1 MLERTSKNRYLDED
15 HSKQILSGV
24 TVEDV
29 EWRPYEKLQQKQS
42 QMLSL
47 EPQRIFF
54 TASVLFY
61 YQLINYDMPELAP
74 RQLGIHRSFTL
85 PKRCTKKVKAKDPNS
100 PSGASNDGSDT
111 PHDGPYLQDDGPN
124 APSEDAP
131 LDDHPNNIVDPS
143 STGLNDTLDF
153 DGLDVQ
159 NDEPYTPPE
168 MRPSMIIP
176 MSLSIILIL
185 IVHTIQ
191 KIILVLAVLDHMIIL
206 TILHQLCED
215 KKGKDIRLRVE
226 ALIRRNNIGAAYR
239 LYPFPSLCATTLIGW
254 NKILER
260 PSKNR
265 YLDEDHS
272 KQFLSGVTVEDV
284 EWRPYERLQQKQSQM
299 LSLEPQRI
307 FFTASV
313 LFTFN

>member
-1 MLERTSKNRYLDED
+1 MLERPSKNRYLDED

-29 EWRPYEKLQQKQS
+29 EWRPYERLQQKQS

-74 RQLGIHRSFTL
+74 HQLGIHRRFTV
-85 PKRCTKKVKAKDPNS
+85 PKRCTKKVKSKDPNS

-131 LDDHPNNIVDPS
+131 LDDHPNDIVDPS
-143 STGLNDTLDF
+143 STCLNDTLDF
-153 DGLDVQ
+153 DGPDVQ
-159 NDEPYTPPE
+159 NDEPYAPPE

-176 MSLSIILIL
+176 MSLSIILSNKTFNGASWLLESFIL
-185 IVHTIQ
+185 ERIPR
-191 KIILVLAVLDHMIIL
+191 
-206 TILHQLCED
+206 
-215 KKGKDIRLRVE
+215 IRS
-226 ALIRRNNIGAAYR
+226 NYIGAAYR
-239 LYPFPSLCATTLIGW
+239 LYPFPS
-254 NKILER
+254 
-260 PSKNR
+260 
-265 YLDEDHS
+265 
-272 KQFLSGVTVEDV
+272 
-284 EWRPYERLQQKQSQM
+284 
-299 LSLEPQRI
+299 
-307 FFTASV
+307 
-313 LFTFN
+313 